1 MLYRPNTLW
10 TWIFFVSTFIEAV
23 VLITLEV
30 VIYTSLQNS
39 VTPIAS
45 TVTAYRSIPSFF
57 ALVTLGLVY
66 QLLLVYDTLAHQN
79 TIQVIG
85 LGIYSGALSVYNG
98 IQYNQLR
105 DIVEILTANSV
116 VPQNT
121 WPLLRG
127 MIVSIIVITA
137 SFTFWIQY
145 SAWKLYEEFAWV
157 TLRKVEADLQM
168 RRRYLCFQLLLS
180 VLKFDG
186 FFFLGFL
193 LQLAIIP
200 YNKSGPTF
208 VAIVTLIP
216 LSCCLLFITA
226 WVVRHEYRVGTIVIS
241 LDQVFHLAL
250 IGFFIYMFTAFYLPR
265 TYVEYLSAQRTLS
278 FFGIITIV
286 LALGTV
292 TMICVCFRNFG
303 QGLRPYVSGGAKA
316 RLLGETFEM
325 QLREGYLRVPH
336 EAT

>member
-1 MLYRPNTLW
+1 MLYRPNTPW
-10 TWIFFVSTFIEAV
+10 TWIFFVSIFIEAV

-30 VIYTSLQNS
+30 VIYTSLRNN
-39 VTPIAS
+39 VTPIALR
-45 TVTAYRSIPSFF
+45 VPPYRSIPSFF

-79 TIQVIG
+79 TIQLIG

-105 DIVEILTANSV
+105 GIVEILTANDA

-127 MIVSIIVITA
+127 MIVSVIAITT
-137 SFTFWIQY
+137 SFTFWIQF

-208 VAIVTLIP
+208 VAVVALIP
-216 LSCCLLFITA
+216 ISCCLLFITA

-241 LDQVFHLAL
+241 VFHLAL
-250 IGFFIYMFTAFYLPR
+250 ISFFIYMFTAFYLPR
-265 TYVEYLSAQRTLS
+265 TYVEYLPARRTLS
-278 FFGIITIV
+278 FFGIITTV

-292 TMICVCFRNFG
+292 AMICLCFRNFG

>member
-1 MLYRPNTLW
+1 MLYRPNTPW
-10 TWIFFVSTFIEAV
+10 TWIFFVSTCIEAV
-23 VLITLEV
+23 VLITLEA
-30 VIYTSLQNS
+30 VIYTSLRNS

-45 TVTAYRSIPSFF
+45 TVPAYRSIPSFF

-105 DIVEILTANSV
+105 DIVEVLTANSV
-116 VPQNT
+116 VPRNT

-127 MIVSIIVITA
+127 ILVSIIVITA
-137 SFTFWIQY
+137 SFTFWIQF

-208 VAIVTLIP
+208 VATVILIP
-216 LSCCLLFITA
+216 ISCCLLFLTA
-226 WVVRHEYRVGTIVIS
+226 WVIRHEYRVRTIVIS
-241 LDQVFHLAL
+241 VLHLAL
-250 IGFFIYMFTAFYLPR
+250 IGYFIYMFTAFYLTP
-265 TYVEYLSAQRTLS
+265 TYVQYLPAQRTLS
-278 FFGIITIV
+278 FFGIVTIV

-292 TMICVCFRNFG
+292 TMICLCFRNFG